1 MGQSFWSRGPSL
13 STRFTADDFP
23 SLGQGDNNNYAF
35 VLQATVELTQ
45 LLHNV
50 HDILYSSKARTLQM
64 MFSGDYNRYLDDFRH
79 ALSIWKDTWA
89 SLKLPHNIHISL
101 HIFNEYV
108 SLYVN
113 AFSFQSVATRACMEN
128 RQGSKK
134 RPLLFRQGIMSSP
147 DGAYVFEAVNAA
159 RGILSTVTTTNSE
172 VHMRCMPFRIYV

>member
-35 VLQATVELTQ
+35 FLQATVELTQ

-50 HDILYSSKARTLQM
+50 HDILYSSKARMLQM

-79 ALSIWKDTWA
+79 ALSMWKDTWA

-113 AFSFQSVATRACMEN
+113 AFSFQSVATRACVKN
-128 RQGSKK
+128 RPGSKK
-134 RPLLFRQGIMSSP
+134 RPSLFRQGIMSSP

-159 RGILSTVTTTNSE
+159 KRIIIMVTTINSE
-172 VHMRCMPFRIYV
+172 VHMRYMPFRIYV

>member
-23 SLGQGDNNNYAF
+23 GLKQDKTNYAF
-35 VLQATVELTQ
+35 VLQAMVELTQ

-50 HDILYSSKARTLQM
+50 HDILYSSKARTFQM

-79 ALSIWKDTWA
+79 ALSVWKDTWA
-89 SLKLPHNIHISL
+89 SLKLPHSLHYSL

-113 AFSFQSVATRACMEN
+113 AFSFQSVATRACVEN
-128 RQGSKK
+128 CQGLNR
-134 RPLLFRQGIMSSP
+134 RPSLFRQGIMTSP
-147 DGAYVFEAVNAA
+147 DGAYVFAAVNAA
-159 RGILSTVTTTNSE
+159 KRIMIMVTTTNSE
-172 VHMRCMPFRIYV
+172 AYMPYMPYRIYV